1 MQHKELIGKQVEK
14 NMVWQMRNIN
24 EEHIEKQ
31 EKLSD
36 ENESETCKRCKEYVE
51 TGIL

>member
-1 MQHKELIGKQVEK
+1 
-14 NMVWQMRNIN
+14 MRNIN

-36 ENESETCKRCKEYVE
+36 ENESETCKEYVE